1 MDIKQEY
8 LSAAY
13 PESAKKT
20 VGGNVRAAFANP
32 LAQIA
37 LVGVVLALVQ
47 FLALGG
53 MISSAFAYAL
63 GNTLIYAIV
72 AIGFCLLLGYSGLA
86 SLGTAGFI
94 GLGSYVAFYLIEGMG
109 APYYVALLVTLAV
122 SIALGVIVGFISLR
136 IEGIYLAIMTL
147 ALAEII
153 RSLLMVLKATIKI
166 NINNIVL
173 FGVNV
178 NEKAVYLLITATFI
192 ILMALTSNLIRSPVG
207 RAMLAMKDSTSAAQ
221 AMGISLMKYRL
232 LAFVISTIYAA
243 MGGLLY
249 MMYVRNM
256 TTATS
261 TLLTLSTSLNILGAV
276 IIGGAKSLWGTT
288 FGLYHHDHRSF
299 DHRCGDVFPRRLCPD
314 AQLPAPLAAPQAGR
328 KEDPRLCRQREL
340 SGAFWK
346 RPDVCALRSGCW
358 KRRANCRSRRPRP
371 KKPRVRLS
379 ARGLPGGS
387 WQIKILIS
395 SARTRSAA
403 RSQRSGCVRKTNAMR
418 RFARRSCSAATC

>member
-1 MDIKQEY
+1 MELKQEY
-8 LSAAY
+8 LNAAY
-13 PESAKKT
+13 PEGAKPNI
-20 VGGNVRAAFANP
+20 GGNIRVAFANP

-37 LVGVVLALVQ
+37 LMGVVLTLIQV
-47 FLALGG
+47 LALQG
-53 MISSAFAYAL
+53 MLSSSFAYAL

-94 GLGSYVAFYLIEGMG
+94 GLGSYAAYYLIECLG
-109 APYYVALLVTLAV
+109 APYFVALLVTLAV
-122 SIALGVIVGFISLR
+122 SILLGMVVGFISLR

-166 NINNIVL
+166 NIDNIVL

-178 NEKAVYLLITATFI
+178 NEKAVYLLITATFV
-192 ILMALTSNLIRSPVG
+192 ILMFLTSNLIRSPVG
-207 RAMLAMKDSTSAAQ
+207 RAMLAMKDSTSASQ

-232 LAFVISTIYAA
+232 LAFIISTIYAT

-256 TTATS
+256 TTSTS

-288 FGLYHHDHRSF
+288 FGAFIIYGLQSMFLSKIRFFVDN
-299 DHRCGDVFPRRLCPD
+299 
-314 AQLPAPLAAPQAGR
+314 PA
-328 KEDPRLCRQREL
+328 
-340 SGAFWK
+340 FITMIT
-346 RPDVCALRSGCW
+346 
-358 KRRANCRSRRPRP
+358 
-371 KKPRVRLS
+371 
-379 ARGLPGGS
+379 GLLIIVVVMFFPGGFAQMLAS
-387 WQIKILIS
+387 LRAWL
-395 SARTRSAA
+395 
-403 RSQRSGCVRKTNAMR
+403 RKKRIER
-418 RFARRSCSAATC
+418 RIRDYVHDKS

>member
-1 MDIKQEY
+1 MMDIKQEY

-13 PESAKKT
+13 PEGAKKKISE
-20 VGGNVRAAFANP
+20 NIRAVFANP

-37 LVGVVLALVQ
+37 LIGLVLTLVQ
-47 FLALGG
+47 FLALAGA
-53 MISSAFAYAL
+53 ISSAFAYAL

-94 GLGSYVAFYLIEGMG
+94 GLGAYAAFYLIEGMG
-109 APYYVALLVTLAV
+109 APYFVALLVTLAV
-122 SIALGVIVGFISLR
+122 SISIGVIVGFISLR

-153 RSLLMVLKATIKI
+153 RNLLMVLKATIKI

-178 NEKAVYLLITATFI
+178 NEKAVYLLIVATFV

-256 TTATS
+256 TTSTS
-261 TLLTLSTSLNILGAV
+261 MLLTLSTSLNILGAV

-288 FGLYHHDHRSF
+288 FGAFIIYGLQSMFLSKIKFFVDN
-299 DHRCGDVFPRRLCPD
+299 
-314 AQLPAPLAAPQAGR
+314 PAFITMVTGILII
-328 KEDPRLCRQREL
+328 LVVM
-340 SGAFWK
+340 FF
-346 RPDVCALRSGCW
+346 
-358 KRRANCRSRRPRP
+358 
-371 KKPRVRLS
+371 
-379 ARGLPGGS
+379 PGGFAQMLS
-387 WQIKILIS
+387 SLRGWIS
-395 SARTRSAA
+395 
-403 RSQRSGCVRKTNAMR
+403 RKRVER
-418 RFARRSCSAATC
+418 RIREYVGDEN